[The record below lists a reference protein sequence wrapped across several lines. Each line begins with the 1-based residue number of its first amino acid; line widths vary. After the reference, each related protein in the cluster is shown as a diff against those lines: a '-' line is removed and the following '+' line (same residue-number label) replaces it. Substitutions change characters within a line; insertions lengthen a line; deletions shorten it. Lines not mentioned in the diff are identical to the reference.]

1 MGPII
6 PYLVGLFQTV
16 MINFNYLEILTH
28 IKHSEKILVMRKF
41 IATIIL
47 IFCFHSWTN
56 ADDITDFEIE
66 GFSLGDKLSKTMTK
80 KEINENIIP
89 YFQDQRKYYIVG
101 KTNNLSQYDQIE
113 FYIKS
118 NDNNYE
124 IRTIAAGNFTK
135 NLDSCL
141 EKKKEIVN
149 DLDQLFS
156 NIKRRT
162 GKKKHEADP
171 KGNSFQYIEQYD
183 FNFPNHIR
191 VECTDYSEEMIN
203 SGLASNTLSIVIMT
217 KEISDWISGGYK

>member
-1 MGPII
+1 M
-6 PYLVGLFQTV
+6 
-16 MINFNYLEILTH
+16 
-28 IKHSEKILVMRKF
+28 KF
-41 IATIIL
+41 FLYVYIL
-47 IFCFHSWTN
+47 IFSLQSWTK

-66 GFSLGDKLSKTMTK
+66 GFSLGDKLSKTMSK

-141 EKKKEIVN
+141 EKKKRNCE
-149 DLDQLFS
+149 
-156 NIKRRT
+156 
-162 GKKKHEADP
+162 
-171 KGNSFQYIEQYD
+171 
-183 FNFPNHIR
+183 
-191 VECTDYSEEMIN
+191 
-203 SGLASNTLSIVIMT
+203 
-217 KEISDWISGGYK
+217 